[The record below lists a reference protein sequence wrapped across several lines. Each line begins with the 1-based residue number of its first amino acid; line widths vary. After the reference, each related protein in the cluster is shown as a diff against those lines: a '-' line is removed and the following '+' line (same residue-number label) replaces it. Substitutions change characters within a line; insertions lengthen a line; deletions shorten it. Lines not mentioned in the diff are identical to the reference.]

1 MQVKINKLLRYKLK
15 KNIKMQV
22 ENNNTVV
29 RCQYRRITQCSDESA
44 KNNKMLRQKCRRI
57 IER

>member
-44 KNNKMLRQKCRRI
+44 KNNKMLR
-57 IER
+57 

>member
-1 MQVKINKLLRYKLK
+1 MQVKINKLLRYKFKK

-44 KNNKMLRQKCRRI
+44 KNNKMLR
-57 IER
+57 